1 MLKQAPV
8 QGPAFKV
15 SAAAAA
21 AVLHVMFIVGKLA
34 SLMGYATRNDV
45 QVMLSLSD
53 VRHSVDGLDLKH
65 PKQQHAGMQRA
76 QHLYLH

>member
-1 MLKQAPV
+1 M

-21 AVLHVMFIVGKLA
+21 VLHVMFIGKLA
-34 SLMGYATRNDV
+34 SLMGYATRNDI
-45 QVMLSLSD
+45 QMMLSLSD
-53 VRHSVDGLDLKH
+53 LRHSVDGLDVKH